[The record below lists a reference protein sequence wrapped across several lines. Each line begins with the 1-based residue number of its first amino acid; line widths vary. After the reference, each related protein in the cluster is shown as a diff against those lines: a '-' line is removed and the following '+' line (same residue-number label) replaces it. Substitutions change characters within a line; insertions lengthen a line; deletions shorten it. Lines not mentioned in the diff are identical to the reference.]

1 MRFEHIIIEGPDCSG
16 KSTLF
21 NEIHKKSGY
30 VYNIQDRSCM
40 SMIVYSQMY
49 NRGIE
54 SKWYDKIINELKR
67 LDILY
72 IVLLPSEKTILER
85 YNIRGDEIQDEKSI
99 LQVRKY
105 YEKLCK
111 YNLENYPNVLLLE
124 GDSLEENLIRSI
136 EFIEELNNI
145 PVNELVKSLV
155 INSGRNELIDIK
167 TSDIL
172 NRNSLDYTILNH
184 PDKGEYYQKI
194 EEDFI
199 NLIFKEFSGLN
210 DIKMPQKHNSKRLYY
225 TNKGNIS
232 LIHCLWRKNKF
243 QVFVTLTKSKV
254 IKDLWCDYEFLK
266 LLSFKIFEELSLPKD
281 IDIILDLHI
290 RSAYISE

>member
-21 NEIHKKSGY
+21 GEIHKKTGY
-30 VYNIQDRSCM
+30 IYNIQDRSCM

-54 SKWYDKIINELKR
+54 SKWYDKILNELKR

-99 LQVRKY
+99 LQVRKH

-111 YNLENYPNVLLLE
+111 YNLGNYPNVLLLE
-124 GDSLEENLIRSI
+124 GDSLEENVTKSV

-145 PVNELVKSLV
+145 PSSELIKSLV

-167 TSDIL
+167 SSEIL
-172 NRNSLDYTILNH
+172 DKSSLDYNILNH
-184 PDKGEYYQKI
+184 PDRGEYYQII

-210 DIKMPQKHNSKRLYY
+210 DIKMPQKHNSKRLHY

-232 LIHCLWRKNKF
+232 LIHCLWRKNIL
-243 QVFVTLTKSKV
+243 QVFATLTESNV
-254 IKDLWCDYEFLK
+254 IKNLWCDYEFLK
-266 LLSFKIFEELSLPKD
+266 LLSFKISEELSLPKD
-281 IDIILDLHI
+281 IDINLDLHI
-290 RSAYISE
+290 RSAFISE